1 MKKQGKVKEI
11 SDLHERFIKVKAV
24 ILTDFTGLNVQ
35 KVTELR
41 NKLRTAKIDYKV
53 VKNTLA
59 KKAAEGTV
67 VEVVKDHFHGP
78 VGAAL
83 SYDDPLAVVKVLT
96 DFSKKE
102 EKLRIKVGV
111 FENKVVDLND
121 IKKIASLPSRDAL
134 LNQLLAGIQS
144 PIRGFVGVLEGIMRN
159 FIITIDSIK
168 ELKSKE

>member
-1 MKKQGKVKEI
+1 MKKQEKVKEI
-11 SDLHERFIKVKAV
+11 SDLHERFSKVKAV

-83 SYDDPLAVVKVLT
+83 SYDDPLAVAKVLT

-121 IKKIASLPSRDAL
+121 IRKIASLPSRDVL
-134 LNQLLAGIQS
+134 LSQLLAGIQS
-144 PIRGFVGVLEGIMRN
+144 PIMGFVGVLEGIMRN